1 MFACISIRVEGY
13 VELLRNSASLAGKSR
28 RCMCVSG
35 ISRLVSHLSISHT
48 QCNYALRCPPGL
60 GLPKA
65 HILANRMRKLRL
77 AECLSGISVQEAPV
91 ARVEGME
98 GGFGRVYAVTL
109 QFFQ

>member
-1 MFACISIRVEGY
+1 MQLCLHS
-13 VELLRNSASLAGKSR
+13 
-28 RCMCVSG
+28 
-35 ISRLVSHLSISHT
+35 
-48 QCNYALRCPPGL
+48 PPGL

>member
-1 MFACISIRVEGY
+1 MCAVSISH
-13 VELLRNSASLAGKSR
+13 
-28 RCMCVSG
+28 
-35 ISRLVSHLSISHT
+35 LVSHPSDSHT
-48 QCNYALRCPPGL
+48 QCAYALHSPPGL